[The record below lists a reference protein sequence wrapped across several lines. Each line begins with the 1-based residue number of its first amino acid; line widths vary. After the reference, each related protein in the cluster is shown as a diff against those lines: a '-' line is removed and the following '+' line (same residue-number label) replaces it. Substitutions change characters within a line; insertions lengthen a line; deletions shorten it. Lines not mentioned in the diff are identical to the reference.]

1 MPGSSGGPPSPG
13 SASFDAVIVGG
24 GPRGVATVLRLA
36 ARVGADAPPV
46 RVAIVDAVEIGAGA
60 TWRTDQPA
68 AYLNNTTAAA
78 TTIHPDASTPMT
90 GPAAPGPDLVAWAA
104 GIVDAGGHAHADW
117 VLEEAVALH
126 GDDFPTRRLQGVYF
140 RDQLDAAIASG
151 RVRVDETVGL
161 AVDVRSHDGRATV
174 VLEDGRALSA
184 PTVVLAQ
191 GMVQAQPTT
200 EVAALTAFAER
211 HGLAYVAPG
220 MPGEQDWSLVPRTVP
235 GSERPVVLV
244 RGLGATFFDV
254 VGDLA
259 RHWGGTFEPV
269 PRDPHGRL
277 RYVPSGREP
286 RLVAS
291 SGRGLPYRAKPDG
304 GRIAP
309 GVPRYATPERFAR
322 WEAST
327 GFDLRR
333 DVWPVLARDLAFAHL
348 HALARARPAAVARGW
363 LDALDAATDLASI
376 ERVLGEWVVDER
388 ERWHVD
394 WLRRPTRGVAV
405 DADAWAEL
413 VQRHVDDELASMAA
427 STTSPRAAVNR
438 MMQALRGQVVRLAL
452 HGALT
457 GRSAV
462 HDVFGWFDGDALF
475 LASGPP
481 AGRTREV
488 LALVEAGVVDL
499 LGPELT
505 IERDEAA
512 GRFVAV
518 STISGRREPASVL
531 VETRMS
537 KGRVGATDDPLLRSL
552 LARGDAR
559 LHAFAGVEG
568 DGLDTSPAAVDEA
581 SPSGH
586 NLVGAAGVPDP
597 AIVVLG
603 IPASTTQPGSAI
615 GATPGKPSP
624 LLAGADVAAKQVL
637 ARR

>member
-1 MPGSSGGPPSPG
+1 MAAASSSAPAPPP
-13 SASFDAVIVGG
+13 FDAVIVGG

-36 ARVGADAPPV
+36 ARVGPDAPPV

-78 TTIHPDASTPMT
+78 TTIHPDASTPMS

-104 GIVDAGGHAHADW
+104 SVVDAGGHPHADW
-117 VLEEAVALH
+117 VLDEAVALH

-151 RVRVDETVGL
+151 RAVVDETIGL
-161 AVDVRSHDGRATV
+161 AVDVRSHAGGATV
-174 VLEDGRALSA
+174 VLASGVELTA

-191 GMVQAQPTT
+191 GMVQAQPTA

-211 HGLAYVAPG
+211 HGLAYVGPG
-220 MPGEQDWSLVPRTVP
+220 MPGEQDWSLVPSAVP
-235 GSERPVVLV
+235 GSQRPVVLV

-254 VGDLA
+254 VGDLVG
-259 RHWGGTFEPV
+259 RWGGTFSRV
-269 PRDPHGRL
+269 PGDPHGRL
-277 RYVPSGREP
+277 RYEPTGREP

-309 GVPRYATPERFAR
+309 GTPRYATPERFAR

-333 DVWPVLARDLAFAHL
+333 DIWPVLARDFAFAHL
-348 HALARARPAAVARGW
+348 DALARARPDAVAPGW
-363 LDALDAATDLASI
+363 LDALDAATDLPSI
-376 ERVLGEWVVDER
+376 ERVLGEWILDER
-388 ERWHVD
+388 EVWHVD
-394 WLRRPTRGVAV
+394 WLRRPTRGRTV
-405 DADAWAEL
+405 DADAWAEI
-413 VQRHVDDELASMAA
+413 VQRHVDDELASMAESA
-427 STTSPRAAVNR
+427 TSPRAAVNR

-452 HGALT
+452 RGALT

-462 HDVFGWFDGDALF
+462 HDVFGWFDGDGLS

-488 LALVEAGVVDL
+488 LALIEAGVLDL

-512 GRFVAV
+512 GLFVAR
-518 STISGRREPASVL
+518 SPISGRSESASVL

-537 KGRVGATDDPLLRSL
+537 KGRVGATNDPLLRSL

-568 DGLDTSPAAVDEA
+568 DGLDTSPAPVDEG
-581 SPSGH
+581 SPTGH
-586 NLVGAAGVPDP
+586 NLVNATGDLDP

-615 GATPGKPSP
+615 GATTGKPSP
-624 LLAGADVAAKQVL
+624 LLAGADVAAKQIL
-637 ARR
+637 LRR

>member
-1 MPGSSGGPPSPG
+1 MPVAA

-36 ARVGADAPPV
+36 ARVPDGARPV
-46 RVAIVDAVEIGAGA
+46 RVAILDAVEIGAGA

-78 TTIHPDASTPMT
+78 TTIHPDESTPMS

-104 GIVDAGGHAHADW
+104 QVVAAGAHPMGAWVVD
-117 VLEEAVALH
+117 EAAVLH
-126 GDDFPTRRLQGVYF
+126 GDDFPTRRLQGAYF
-140 RDQLDAAIASG
+140 RDQLDAAIASS
-151 RVRVDETVGL
+151 RVRVDETIGL
-161 AVDVRSHDGRATV
+161 AVDVRSHDDGATV
-174 VLEDGRALSA
+174 VLEDGRELSA

-211 HGLAYVAPG
+211 HGLAYVGPG
-220 MPGEQDWSLVPRTVP
+220 MPAEQRWSLVPSAVP
-235 GSERPVVLV
+235 GEEPPVVLV

-254 VGDLA
+254 VGDLVG
-259 RHWGGTFEPV
+259 RWGGSFAPV
-269 PRDPHGRL
+269 EGDPHGRL
-277 RYVPSGREP
+277 RYEPSGREP
-286 RLVAS
+286 RLVAG

-304 GRIAP
+304 GVIVP
-309 GVPRYATPERFAR
+309 GHPRYATPERFAR
-322 WEAST
+322 WEAAT
-327 GFDLRR
+327 GLDLRR
-333 DVWPVLARDLAFAHL
+333 DVWPVVARDLAFAHL
-348 HALARARPAAVARGW
+348 DALARARPGAVRHGW
-363 LDALDAATDLASI
+363 LDALDAAMELASV
-376 ERVLGEWVVDER
+376 ERVLREWIVDER
-388 ERWHVD
+388 MRWQVAS
-394 WLRRPTRGVAV
+394 LRRPTLGAQVSAE
-405 DADAWAEL
+405 AWREV

-427 STTSPRAAVNR
+427 SGRSPRAAVNR
-438 MMQALRGQVVRLAL
+438 MMQALRGSVVRLAL
-452 HGALT
+452 RGALA

-462 HDVFGWFDGDALF
+462 HDVFGWFDGDGLF

-488 LALVEAGVVDL
+488 LALIEAGVVDL
-499 LGPELT
+499 LGPETT
-505 IERDEAA
+505 IERDESS

-518 STISGRREPASVL
+518 SAITGRRESASVL

-537 KGRVGATDDPLLRSL
+537 KGRVGTTSDPLLRSL
-552 LARGDAR
+552 LARGSAR

-568 DGLDTSPAAVDEA
+568 DGLDTSAAAVDES
-581 SPSGH
+581 SPTGH
-586 NLVGAAGVPDP
+586 NLVDAAGDLDP

-624 LLAGADVAAKQVL
+624 LLAGADVAAKQIL
-637 ARR
+637 LRR